1 MKKRIIVLLTGLSFL
16 VLAFTADISD
26 RYFEIAKN
34 MEIYGKLFTEIN
46 TQYVDQTSPTQL
58 MRTGLDAMLGS
69 LDPYTIYYGESQIE
83 YSKLLNSGQ
92 YSGIG
97 CEVIKQGENVILVN
111 MKAGGP
117 ADEAG
122 VRIGDILLEID
133 NEPITGSDKE
143 ISQIQ
148 TLLLGEKATEV
159 QLNVLRG
166 GQEVSISVIRGGNDA
181 QQEDVPYFGMVND
194 SVGYI
199 LQLGFTGLAS
209 QKVADAFRSLQE
221 KAELKALIL
230 DLRGNLGGRLD
241 QAVNICNHFIPAEQ
255 LIVEMRGRTRE
266 TQNKFFTRRPPM
278 DTDIPLAVLVNGR
291 SASASEIVAGA
302 MQDLDRGVIVGS
314 RSFGKGLVQNF
325 RPLSYNT
332 QMKITVAKYYTP
344 SGRCIQAIDYAN
356 RKADGSVGKIPD
368 SLANEFKT
376 RNGRTVYDGGGIDP
390 DIEVSKDE
398 LAPITLALRDKNVIF
413 DFATDF
419 QAKNDSIPGPRSFD
433 VDDNLYAD
441 FVSFVKGKD
450 FSFET
455 ETEQQ
460 ISLLEKQLQAE
471 AFDEETSTILSKI
484 KQKLQRQKEADLQR
498 HKNQI
503 VPLLRKEIVERYYFK
518 SGVIESSFIHDSDIL
533 EALKII
539 LDKKS
544 YNNTLGFSQ

>member
-1 MKKRIIVLLTGLSFL
+1 MRFVYLLSGLSL
-16 VLAFTADISD
+16 LLLGFTSDISD

-34 MEIYGKLFTEIN
+34 MEIYGKVFTEIN
-46 TQYVDQTSPTQL
+46 TQYVDQTSPTKL
-58 MRTGLDAMLGS
+58 MRTGLDAMLNS
-69 LDPYTIYYGESQIE
+69 LDPYTVYYGESQIE

-97 CEVIKQGENVILVN
+97 CEVLKQGENIILVN

-122 VRIGDILLEID
+122 VKVGDILISID
-133 NEPITGSDKE
+133 NEPIANSDKD
-143 ISQIQ
+143 IPQIQ
-148 TLLLGEKATEV
+148 TLLLGEKDTEV
-159 QLNVLRG
+159 KLTVKRG
-166 GQEVSISVIRGGNDA
+166 GQELEISVVRGGNEA
-181 QQEDVPYFGMVND
+181 QQEDVPYFGLVND

-209 QKVADAFRSLQE
+209 QKVADAFRSLEE

-241 QAVNICNHFIPAEQ
+241 QAVNICNHFIPAEE
-255 LIVEMRGRTRE
+255 LIVEMRGRTAE
-266 TQNKFFTRRPPM
+266 TQNKFFTRRTPL
-278 DTDIPLAVLVNGR
+278 DTEIPVAVLVNGR

-356 RKADGSVGKIPD
+356 RKPDGSVGKIPD
-368 SLANEFKT
+368 SLANEFST
-376 RNGRTVYDGGGIDP
+376 RNGRKVFDGGGIDP
-390 DIEVSKDE
+390 DVEVEKE
-398 LAPITLALRDKNVIF
+398 EPAPITQALKDKNVIF
-413 DFATDF
+413 DFATTF
-419 QAKNDSIPGPRSFD
+419 QAANDSIPGPREFD
-433 VDDNLYAD
+433 ISDELYEEFVD
-441 FVSFVKGKD
+441 FVRGKS

-455 ETEQQ
+455 ETEKQ
-460 ISLLEKQLQAE
+460 ISQLNEKLEAE
-471 AFDEETSTILSKI
+471 GFEEGTKTILAQVKL
-484 KQKLQRQKEADLQR
+484 KLQNQKEEDLRR
-498 HKNQI
+498 HKEQI

-518 SGVIESSFIHDSDIL
+518 DGVIESSFVHDPDIL
-533 EALKII
+533 TALKVL
-539 LDKKS
+539 LDKKA
-544 YNNTLGFSQ
+544 YTNILGVKQ